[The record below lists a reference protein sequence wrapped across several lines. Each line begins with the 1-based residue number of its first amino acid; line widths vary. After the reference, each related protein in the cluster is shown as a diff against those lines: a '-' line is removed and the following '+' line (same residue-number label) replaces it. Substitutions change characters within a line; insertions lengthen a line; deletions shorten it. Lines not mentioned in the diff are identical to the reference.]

1 MQRSA
6 KVRNEGGRREF
17 EERSRPVRLII
28 RKETSTTMALTK
40 TSQKFNAS
48 ISAFTIGTGDK
59 AVTMGGENV
68 LPFYTFDAPIENAP
82 KIGAEISDRGMENNV
97 AGIRDYYAGCADFT
111 ELAAKASAIPGVD
124 FIAFA
129 LDAADPNGE
138 NRSVEECVEEC
149 KQVAEGTDLPIVIIG
164 CKGIEK
170 NEQLFDKIADALSGK
185 NVLLMS
191 AKEEN
196 YKTIAASAGLAYNQ
210 KIGAESAVDI
220 NLAKQ
225 LNVIISQMGVK
236 PQSIAMNVGAAAAG
250 YGFEYVVSTMERVKM
265 AALAQ
270 NDNMLQMPI
279 VTPVA
284 DEVWNVKEAVVSD
297 EDIPEWGPQEE
308 RGIDMEVVTASAC
321 LASGSNA
328 VILRH
333 PASIAAI
340 SQMIRELV

>member
-1 MQRSA
+1 
-6 KVRNEGGRREF
+6 
-17 EERSRPVRLII
+17 
-28 RKETSTTMALTK
+28 MALTK

-48 ISAFTIGTGDK
+48 INEFTIGTGDK

-68 LPFYTFDAPIENAP
+68 LPFYTFDAPIANAP
-82 KIGAEISDRGMENNV
+82 KIGAEISDLGMENNV
-97 AGIRDYYAGCADFT
+97 PGISEYYAGAQNFT

-129 LDAADPNGE
+129 LDAADPNGLD
-138 NRSVEECVEEC
+138 RSVEECVEEC
-149 KQVAEGTDLPIVIIG
+149 RQVAEGTDLPLVIIG
-164 CKGIEK
+164 CKGLEK
-170 NEQLFDKIADALSGK
+170 NEQLFDKVADALAGK

-196 YKTIAASAGLAYNQ
+196 YKTIAASAGLAYSQ

-284 DEVWNVKEAVVSD
+284 SETWNVKESIVSE
-297 EDIPEWGPQEE
+297 EDIPEWGEREE
-308 RGIDMEVVTASAC
+308 RGIDMEIVTASAC

-340 SQMIRELV
+340 SEMIRELV